1 MRLEECNTNW
11 FPVSWIPSNWI
22 CFSRGFFFLFCA
34 LLLSQGGLKGE
45 GCHGFLEKVNGRMSV
60 LCEEDERCSC
70 SLCVDDGK
78 CQGQS
83 QSVKPWPVF
92 EFINDVLQR
101 DIGKGVRRGTM
112 NYEGWKYLHE
122 FCYIISNLSSWIFL
136 VNKD

>member
-83 QSVKPWPVF
+83 QCEALTSVWIYQWCSAKGHWKRSEKGHDELWRMEIF
-92 EFINDVLQR
+92 TWILLHYKQLEFL
-101 DIGKGVRRGTM
+101 
-112 NYEGWKYLHE
+112 
-122 FCYIISNLSSWIFL
+122 NLFGQ
-136 VNKD
+136 